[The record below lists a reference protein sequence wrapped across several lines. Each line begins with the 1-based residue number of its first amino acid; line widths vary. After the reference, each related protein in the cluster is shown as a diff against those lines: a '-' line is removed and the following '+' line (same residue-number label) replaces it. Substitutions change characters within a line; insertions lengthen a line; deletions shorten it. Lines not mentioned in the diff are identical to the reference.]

1 MIIERA
7 TFHIRSGQDDAF
19 QAAFREAASIISG
32 TEGLGSIRLAQ
43 GVEHPGTYLALLEW
57 GSVDA
62 HMRFR
67 SSERFGMWAGLLRPH
82 YAAAP
87 EAEHYTIVV
96 ETHPNDRSD
105 I

>member
-7 TFHIRSGQDDAF
+7 TFRIRAGEDDAF
-19 QAAFREAASIISG
+19 QGSFREAVRVISDAD
-32 TEGLGSIRLAQ
+32 GLRSVRLAR

-57 GSVDA
+57 DSVDD

-67 SSERFGMWAGLLRPH
+67 SSEYFETWAGLLRPH

-87 EAEHYTIVV
+87 DAEHYAVVV
-96 ETHPNDRSD
+96 ETHPSERHDA
-105 I
+105 